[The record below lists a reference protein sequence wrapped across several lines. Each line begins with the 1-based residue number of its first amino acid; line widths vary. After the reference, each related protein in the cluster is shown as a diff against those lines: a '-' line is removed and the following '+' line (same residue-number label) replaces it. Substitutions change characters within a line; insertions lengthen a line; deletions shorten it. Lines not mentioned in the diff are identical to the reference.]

1 MFTNAKLLIFSLLVI
16 SILNMPLPTN
26 YFIARAKKSRN
37 SFSKSY
43 FYNGY
48 INSTNNNTNNY
59 TNNNTKY
66 DNQTRNNSK
75 YDNNTD
81 YNNKT
86 EPKNNTDNTTTN
98 VKILYSYG
106 DLYEYKR
113 EQILHLYVN
122 VPIIPYLLTNITFIT
137 RNRSRLYRPQMNCSY
152 EKYYEYG
159 KVSSLKCYIDLSYMS
174 KGDYFIHYFF
184 YDRQRFDDQYT
195 LITIKGD
202 EKKEENKTAN
212 FELIGIFSRGYEYS
226 INQNITLFFNNNA
239 TNLKL
244 ISYLNISNS
253 RNVCFPVPL
262 ECLFKEINNS
272 VFCLAD
278 YSLVPAD
285 YYKVQN
291 LIYNYSMLYPSYNI
305 WFDVYNKTKPKPV
318 EEDIKL
324 LYFSGEAYKNISHL
338 HLTFNKNVSP
348 HDLDFYLTDYH
359 KSYLTFPMY
368 HSYCRAYNTSIE
380 CDFDFSVIP
389 KGIYNIDYYY
399 KQKKY
404 ETNITIEV
412 KEREILSENDLVEV
426 YHNFKRY
433 RDNQIAFFSFHGRNP
448 SKNLAY
454 IVLNDG
460 YSKINVLQTFECIT
474 NNFDYDESQYDLKC
488 KLNLTY
494 VGEGKYSVSEYYI
507 NNQHYYTKNKINII
521 VQ

>member
-1 MFTNAKLLIFSLLVI
+1 
-16 SILNMPLPTN
+16 MPLPIN
-26 YFIARAKKSRN
+26 YFITRAKSSRN
-37 SFSKSY
+37 SFSKSH

-48 INSTNNNTNNY
+48 INSTNNNTSNYTNNY
-59 TNNNTKY
+59 TNNDTRY

-202 EKKEENKTAN
+202 EKKEENKTAKV
-212 FELIGIFSRGYEYS
+212 ELIGILSRGYEYS
-226 INQNITLFFNNNA
+226 KNQNITLFFNNNA

-253 RNVCFPVPL
+253 RNVSFPVPL

-278 YSLVPAD
+278 YSLVPSD

-291 LIYNYSMLYPSYNI
+291 LIYNYSALYPLYNI

-324 LYFSGEAYKNISHL
+324 LYFSGEAYKNFSYL
-338 HLTFNKNVSP
+338 RLTFNKNASSY
-348 HDLDFYLTDYH
+348 DFDFYLTD
-359 KSYLTFPMY
+359 
-368 HSYCRAYNTSIE
+368 
-380 CDFDFSVIP
+380 
-389 KGIYNIDYYY
+389 
-399 KQKKY
+399 
-404 ETNITIEV
+404 
-412 KEREILSENDLVEV
+412 
-426 YHNFKRY
+426 
-433 RDNQIAFFSFHGRNP
+433 
-448 SKNLAY
+448 
-454 IVLNDG
+454 
-460 YSKINVLQTFECIT
+460 
-474 NNFDYDESQYDLKC
+474 
-488 KLNLTY
+488 
-494 VGEGKYSVSEYYI
+494 
-507 NNQHYYTKNKINII
+507 
-521 VQ
+521 